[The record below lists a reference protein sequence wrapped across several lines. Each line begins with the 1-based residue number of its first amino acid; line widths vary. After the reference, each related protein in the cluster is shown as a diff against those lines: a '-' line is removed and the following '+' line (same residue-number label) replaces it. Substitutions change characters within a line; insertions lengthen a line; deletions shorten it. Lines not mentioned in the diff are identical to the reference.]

1 MIYNMKCK
9 PLYSYNFVNRGININ
24 LINRKYSTI
33 CNENIGDNELEINTD
48 KVELQKKEAQM
59 EDKEQIKK
67 IKQRHAMI
75 AANLPQMNEP
85 KEHHPYIYISNWKLL
100 IDS

>member
-1 MIYNMKCK
+1 MTLVEVLQDYSINLLKFSQNMIYNMKCK

-48 KVELQKKEAQM
+48 KVELQKKE
-59 EDKEQIKK
+59 EV
-67 IKQRHAMI
+67 
-75 AANLPQMNEP
+75 
-85 KEHHPYIYISNWKLL
+85 
-100 IDS
+100 IDSDSKINLTLNSTRGEVFCI

>member
-1 MIYNMKCK
+1 MTLVEVLQDYSINLLKFSQNMIYNMKCK

-48 KVELQKKEAQM
+48 KVELQKKE
-59 EDKEQIKK
+59 EV
-67 IKQRHAMI
+67 
-75 AANLPQMNEP
+75 
-85 KEHHPYIYISNWKLL
+85 
-100 IDS
+100 IDSDSKINLSLNSTRGEVFCI

>member
-9 PLYSYNFVNRGININ
+9 PFYSYNFVNRGININ

-48 KVELQKKEAQM
+48 KVELQKKE
-59 EDKEQIKK
+59 EV
-67 IKQRHAMI
+67 
-75 AANLPQMNEP
+75 
-85 KEHHPYIYISNWKLL
+85 
-100 IDS
+100 IDSDSKINLSLNSTRGEVFCI